1 MLDPKARILV
11 VDDFV
16 TMRRIMRNHLRHL
29 GYTNVAEADDGATA
43 LPMLKK
49 EKFDLIIC
57 DWNMPRLSGLQLVE
71 IIRQDEELKHIPFL
85 MVTVET
91 LKRNILKAVQAGVTN
106 YIAKPFSRETLKR
119 KIETIFPSLD
129 Q

>member
-1 MLDPKARILV
+1 MLDPTARILV

-16 TMRRIMRNHLRHL
+16 TMRRIMKNHLRSL
-29 GYTNVAEADDGATA
+29 GYSNVLEADDGATA
-43 LPMLKK
+43 LPMLRK

-57 DWNMPRLSGLQLVE
+57 DWNMPRLNGLELVE

-91 LKRNILKAVQAGVTN
+91 LKKNVLKAVQAGVTN

-119 KIETIFPSLD
+119 KLEAIFP
-129 Q
+129 